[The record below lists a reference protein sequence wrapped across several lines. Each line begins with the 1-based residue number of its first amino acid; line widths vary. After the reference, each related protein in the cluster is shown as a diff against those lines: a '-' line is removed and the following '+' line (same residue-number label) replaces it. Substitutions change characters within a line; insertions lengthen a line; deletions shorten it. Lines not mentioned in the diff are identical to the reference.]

1 MDALE
6 EFRAAH
12 EVLKGPR
19 CRYQLLRI
27 SEADRQA
34 LDKALATPG
43 ITGKAIEKWCASR
56 GEKWV
61 HFNIN
66 RHRRG
71 DCKCK
76 KS

>member
-1 MDALE
+1 MDALG

-12 EVLKGPR
+12 VVLKGPR
-19 CRYQLLRI
+19 CQYQLLRI

-43 ITGKAIEKWCASR
+43 ITNKGIEKWCAAR
-56 GEKWV
+56 GQKWV
-61 HFNIN
+61 HFNIA

-71 DCKCK
+71 DCRCPKI
-76 KS
+76 